1 MGATDQSDIVGVF
14 RDRSSADHAI
24 DELKQAGFKEDQ
36 VKLTFYIP
44 QAPEEFH
51 NPADSR
57 IIVTVQAEG
66 REQDAVGILFN
77 NGANNADLPP
87 GTVLEH
93 GSIISSQ
100 AETTDLIPEQT
111 GNSDFTEHRFFAE
124 GHEPAHPDAID
135 LIYNQNYPHR

>member
-24 DELKQAGFKEDQ
+24 DELKQAGFKENQ
-36 VKLTFYIP
+36 VKVTLYIP
-44 QAPEEFH
+44 QAAEESH
-51 NPADSR
+51 SHPDSR
-57 IIVTVQAEG
+57 TIVTVQAEG

-111 GNSDFTEHRFFAE
+111 ADAGFTEHSFFGE
-124 GHEPAHPDAID
+124 GQEPGHRDEIEIID
-135 LIYNQNYPHR
+135 NPNAPHG

>member
-1 MGATDQSDIVGVF
+1 MGTTDQSDIVGVF
-14 RDRSSADHAI
+14 RDRSRADHAI
-24 DELKQAGFKEDQ
+24 EELKQAGFKEDQ
-36 VKLTFYIP
+36 VKLTLYSP
-44 QAPEEFH
+44 QAAEESH
-51 NPADSR
+51 SHADSR
-57 IIVTVQAEG
+57 SIVTVQAEG

-111 GNSDFTEHRFFAE
+111 VDAGFTEYSFFAE
-124 GHEPAHPDAID
+124 GHEPGHPDEIEIID
-135 LIYNQNYPHR
+135 NPNYPHG